1 MLTWSDIEKARKR
14 LEGVAHRT
22 PVLRSRQFDAEAGA
36 TVFFKAENLQRGG
49 AFKFRG
55 AYNKMKAE
63 SEKGKVEAVVA
74 FSSGN
79 HAQAV
84 ALVSRLLG
92 IRATIVM
99 PTDAPK
105 AKIEATRGYGAEV
118 VLYDRET
125 QSRDDLA
132 EQICREKGAIL
143 VPPFDDE
150 LVMAGAAT
158 GAVELLE
165 EIRDI
170 DALVV
175 PVSGGG
181 LIGGWATA
189 GRHLRP
195 EIRIY
200 GVEPESADD
209 TRRSLEAGSRVAVAK
224 NPTVA
229 DGLRVTTP
237 GKLTF
242 PIVQETRGGDSPRVR
257 RGDDRDA
264 DLDAGEDEG
273 SDRAVR
279 RGGGGGGAPQ
289 EGGLRRQAR
298 RRRAVRRQRGPLQP
312 RRVRRGAQEGLM
324 RGVFRSPALA
334 GSRVSSALAGRCA
347 RGR

>member
-1 MLTWSDIEKARKR
+1 MLTWADIEKASKR

-63 SEKGKVEAVVA
+63 SERQKLDAVVA

-84 ALVSRLLG
+84 ALVARLLNV
-92 IRATIVM
+92 RATIVM
-99 PTDAPK
+99 PTDAPR

-118 VLYDRET
+118 VLYDRES

-132 EQICREKGAIL
+132 EQLCRERGAVL

-165 EIRDI
+165 EVRDL
-170 DALVV
+170 DTLVV
-175 PVSGGG
+175 CVSGGG

-189 GRHLRP
+189 ARHMRP

-200 GVEPESADD
+200 GVEPETADD
-209 TRRSLEAGSRVAVAK
+209 TKQSLFAGRRVEVAK
-224 NPTVA
+224 NATIA

-242 PIVQETRGGDSPRVR
+242 PIVQEKV
-257 RGDDRDA
+257 A
-264 DLDAGEDEG
+264 DILLVSDEEMIETLTWMLERMKVLVEPSG
-273 SDRAVR
+273 VAAAAAVR
-279 RGGGGGGAPQ
+279 HRKADFSG
-289 EGGLRRQAR
+289 
-298 RRRAVRRQRGPLQP
+298 
-312 RRVRRGAQEGLM
+312 RRVGVVLSGGNIDLAKLAEYVASRRKPE
-324 RGVFRSPALA
+324 
-334 GSRVSSALAGRCA
+334 
-347 RGR
+347 

>member
-242 PIVQETRGGDSPRVR
+242 PIVQEQVAEILLVS
-257 RGDDRDA
+257 DA
-264 DLDAGEDEG
+264 EMIETLTWMLERMKVLIEPSGAAAAA
-273 SDRAVR
+273 AVR
-279 RGGGGGGAPQ
+279 HKKADFAGKRVGVMISGGNVDLSSLA
-289 EGGLRRQAR
+289 EFVAAR
-298 RRRAVRRQRGPLQP
+298 KKA
-312 RRVRRGAQEGLM
+312 
-324 RGVFRSPALA
+324 
-334 GSRVSSALAGRCA
+334 
-347 RGR
+347 

>member
-1 MLTWSDIEKARKR
+1 MLTWADIEKARKR

-63 SEKGKVEAVVA
+63 SERQKLDAVVA

-84 ALVSRLLG
+84 ALVSKLMG
-92 IRATIVM
+92 VRATIVM
-99 PTDAPK
+99 PTDAPRS
-105 AKIEATRGYGAEV
+105 KIEATRGYGAEV
-118 VLYDRET
+118 VLYDRES

-132 EQICREKGAIL
+132 EQLCRERGAVL

-165 EIRDI
+165 EVRDL

-189 GRHLRP
+189 ARHMKP
-195 EIRIY
+195 AIRIY
-200 GVEPESADD
+200 GVEPETADD
-209 TRRSLEAGSRVAVAK
+209 TRQSLSAGQRVEVAR
-224 NPTVA
+224 NPTIA

-242 PIVQETRGGDSPRVR
+242 PIVQESVQDILLVS
-257 RGDDRDA
+257 DDEMVETLTWMLERMKV
-264 DLDAGEDEG
+264 LVEPSGVAGAA
-273 SDRAVR
+273 AVR
-279 RGGGGGGAPQ
+279 HKKADFSG
-289 EGGLRRQAR
+289 
-298 RRRAVRRQRGPLQP
+298 
-312 RRVRRGAQEGLM
+312 RRVGVVLSGGNVDLAKLAEYVASRRKPE
-324 RGVFRSPALA
+324 
-334 GSRVSSALAGRCA
+334 
-347 RGR
+347 

>member
-1 MLTWSDIEKARKR
+1 MLSWADIEKARKR

-22 PVLRSRQFDAEAGA
+22 PVLRSRQFDTEAGA

-63 SEKGKVEAVVA
+63 SEKQKVDAVVA

-84 ALVSRLLG
+84 ALVSRLLN

-99 PTDAPK
+99 PEDAPR

-118 VLYDRET
+118 VLYDRES

-132 EQICREKGAIL
+132 DQICREKGALL

-150 LVMAGAAT
+150 LVMAGAAP

-165 EIRDI
+165 EVRDL

-175 PVSGGG
+175 CVSGGG

-189 GRHLRP
+189 ARHLKP
-195 EIRIY
+195 SIRIY
-200 GVEPESADD
+200 GVEPETADD
-209 TRRSLEAGSRVAVAK
+209 TKRSLSAGRRVEVAR
-224 NPTVA
+224 NPTIA

-242 PIVQETRGGDSPRVR
+242 PIVQENVEDILLVS
-257 RGDDRDA
+257 DA
-264 DLDAGEDEG
+264 EMIGTLTWMLERMKVLVEPSGVAGAA
-273 SDRAVR
+273 AVR
-279 RGGGGGGAPQ
+279 HKKADFSGQRVGVVLSGGNIDLTKLSEYLAPQ
-289 EGGLRRQAR
+289 RTAE
-298 RRRAVRRQRGPLQP
+298 
-312 RRVRRGAQEGLM
+312 
-324 RGVFRSPALA
+324 
-334 GSRVSSALAGRCA
+334 
-347 RGR
+347 